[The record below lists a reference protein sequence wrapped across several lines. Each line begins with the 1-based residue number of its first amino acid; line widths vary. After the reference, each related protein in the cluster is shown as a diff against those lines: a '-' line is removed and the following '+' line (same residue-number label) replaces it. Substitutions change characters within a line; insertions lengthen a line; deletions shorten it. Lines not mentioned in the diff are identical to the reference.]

1 MRTMKGRIGLRSL
14 RELGPDQEIWDTAV
28 PGFTARRQSDG
39 GISFTVVYRS
49 GGRQRRYTIGR
60 LGVLTPD
67 QARTEAARVR
77 VEVAAGG
84 DPAADKQAKRK
95 AETIDQLL
103 DMYISDLDAG
113 HVLGR
118 GGNAKKAGTIDF
130 DKSAIQAHIRPLIGS
145 RSVADFTRRDAE
157 KFMRDVADGK
167 TASTRRTRPR
177 GVSRVRGGKGA
188 ATRVMGLFGAIM
200 SYAVSHGMRPDNPC
214 AKVRRYADGRRE
226 RRLTDDEYAKLG
238 TGLKAADGTMWP
250 PAVACFRFLMLTGW
264 RVGEALSLRWRDA
277 DLVRRTAILPD
288 TKSGRSMRPL
298 SNAAC
303 DLLRTLNGVSDNQFV
318 FPASRPGVVMSGFK
332 RHARRIVAIS
342 GLSGITPH
350 VLRHSYASLANDLG
364 FSDAT
369 IGSLIGHRQR
379 SITSRYVHG
388 ADAVLLAAADQV
400 ARRTSELTGE
410 TAATAE
416 VVELRRTVNLLT

>member
-1 MRTMKGRIGLRSL
+1 MHTLKGRIGLRSL

-60 LGVLTPD
+60 LGALTPS
-67 QARTEAARVR
+67 QARAEAARVR
-77 VEVAAGG
+77 VEVAAGA

-103 DMYISDLDAG
+103 NMYISDLDAG
-113 HVLGR
+113 HILGR
-118 GGNAKKAGTIDF
+118 GGKAKKAGTIGF
-130 DKSAIQAHIRPLIGS
+130 DKSAIEAHIRPLIGS
-145 RSVADFTRRDAE
+145 RTVADFTRRDAE

-177 GVSRVRGGKGA
+177 GVSRIRGGKGA

-200 SYAVSHGMRPDNPC
+200 TFAVSHGMRLDNPC

-238 TGLKAADGTMWP
+238 AGLKAADAMWP
-250 PAVACFRFLMLTGW
+250 PALACFRFLMLTGW
-264 RVGEALSLRWRDA
+264 RVGEALSLGWRDV

-303 DLLRTLNGVSDNQFV
+303 DLLRTLNRVNDNQFV
-318 FPASRPGVVMSGFK
+318 FPASRPGIVMSGFK
-332 RHARRIVAIS
+332 RHARRVVTMS

-400 ARRTSELTGE
+400 ARRTSELMGE
-410 TAATAE
+410 SAETAE
-416 VVELRRTVNLLT
+416 VVELRVTVNHLT